1 MRVRFVFAL
10 LFQVA
15 LVGEAFPQ
23 LYGRYNYVSVPLS
36 EATEELRHFHLS
48 ITLMSE
54 NIYSLR
60 VGLVNAGHHTM
71 QEFSVGTFDVV
82 YDTLRLTEADNS
94 YQMKYLFRNDSLL
107 PVHTFSGLTDIAL
120 TAEKN
125 GYVEFLD
132 VCEFGEKRYRHPRIC
147 HFASPIPIKAK
158 GVFGHENF
166 HQLILK
172 EDHTYTLA
180 WRGYLISEGT
190 WKRRLNRVT
199 LSDSVLNKF
208 VRCVIKKRRDTV
220 WIIFPYHYDLP
231 MFEYEAIKPAKV
243 EKLKNRL

>member
-15 LVGEAFPQ
+15 LVGKAFPQ
-23 LYGRYNYVSVPLS
+23 LYASYDYVSVPLS

-54 NIYSLR
+54 NIYSLE
-60 VGLVNAGHHTM
+60 VGQVVAGHYEM
-71 QEFSVGTFDVV
+71 QEFSVGTFDVL

-120 TAEKN
+120 TAVKN
-125 GYVEFLD
+125 GFVEFMD
-132 VCEFGEKRYRHPRIC
+132 VREFGEKRYRHPRIC
-147 HFASPIPIKAK
+147 HFASPIPIKTK
-158 GVFGHENF
+158 GVFGYENF

-172 EDHTYTLA
+172 EDHTYALA

-199 LSDSVLNKF
+199 LFDSVLNKF
-208 VRCVIKKRRDTV
+208 VKCVIQRDKNCN
-220 WIIFPYHYDLP
+220 WLIIPYYYDLVL
-231 MFEYEAIKPAKV
+231 FEYEDTKPAKV
-243 EKLKNRL
+243 EKLKN

>member
-1 MRVRFVFAL
+1 M
-10 LFQVA
+10 
-15 LVGEAFPQ
+15 
-23 LYGRYNYVSVPLS
+23 
-36 EATEELRHFHLS
+36 
-48 ITLMSE
+48 
-54 NIYSLR
+54 
-60 VGLVNAGHHTM
+60 
-71 QEFSVGTFDVV
+71 
-82 YDTLRLTEADNS
+82 
-94 YQMKYLFRNDSLL
+94 
-107 PVHTFSGLTDIAL
+107 TDIAL

>member
-1 MRVRFVFAL
+1 MRVRLFFAL

-23 LYGRYNYVSVPLS
+23 LYARYDYVSVPLS

-60 VGLVNAGHHTM
+60 VGQVVAGHHEM
-71 QEFSVGTFDVV
+71 QEFSVGTFDVL
-82 YDTLRLTEADNS
+82 YDTLRLIEADNS

-107 PVHTFSGLTDIAL
+107 PVHTFSGLTDIVL
-120 TAEKN
+120 TAKKN
-125 GYVEFLD
+125 GYMEFLD
-132 VCEFGEKRYRHPRIC
+132 VCELGEKRYRNPYIC
-147 HFASPIPIKAK
+147 HFASPIPIKT
-158 GVFGHENF
+158 
-166 HQLILK
+166 K

-199 LSDSVLNKF
+199 LFDSVLNKF
-208 VRCVIKKRRDTV
+208 VKCVIHRGKNCNRL
-220 WIIFPYHYDLP
+220 IIPYNYDLVL
-231 MFEYEAIKPAKV
+231 FEYEDTKPAKV
-243 EKLKNRL
+243 EKLKN